1 MQQPPTPPAPAKPAP
16 PAGASQDPATKPQNQ
31 RSQQEENDLEEKEAE
46 ERSAPSGKVIYKAIV
61 AEGTEELKRS
71 SAALFWSGLAAGLS
85 MSFSMIGEG
94 LLMRYLPKEPW
105 QPLVASLGYSLGFL
119 VVILGR
125 QQLFT
130 ENTLTPILP
139 LLQKRTWE
147 CLRNVGRLWGIV
159 LAANLLGGVLIA
171 FTIAYLPAFEPEVKA
186 EFARIGHT
194 ALSHGFGATLVRG
207 VFAGWMIA
215 LMVWLLPFA
224 AEGRIWVIIFITY
237 IVGVAHFS
245 HVIAGSVEV
254 FTLAAMG
261 QTSWGTALGSFVT
274 PALLGNVVG
283 GLALVAA
290 LNHAQVTAGEED
302 K

>member
-1 MQQPPTPPAPAKPAP
+1 MKQPPAQFAQAAAGGPPPAP
-16 PAGASQDPATKPQNQ
+16 PQ
-31 RSQQEENDLEEKEAE
+31 KEAKE
-46 ERSAPSGKVIYKAIV
+46 EQEAQERSAPSGKVIYKAIV
-61 AEGTEELKRS
+61 AEGAEELERP

-85 MSFSMIGEG
+85 MSFSMIAEG
-94 LLMRYLPKEPW
+94 LLMHYLPNATW

-119 VVILGR
+119 IVILGR

-139 LLQKRTWE
+139 LLQEPTWA

-159 LAANLLGGVLIA
+159 LFANLLGGVMVA
-171 FTIAYLPAFEPEVKA
+171 FAIAYLPAFEPEVKA

-194 ALSHGFGATLVRG
+194 ALSHDFWTTLVRG

-224 AEGRIWVIIFITY
+224 EQGRLWVIIFVTY

-261 QTSWGTALGSFVT
+261 QASWGEALGGFVA
-274 PALLGNVVG
+274 PALLGNIIG

-290 LNHAQVTAGEED
+290 LNHAQITAGEEED
-302 K
+302 